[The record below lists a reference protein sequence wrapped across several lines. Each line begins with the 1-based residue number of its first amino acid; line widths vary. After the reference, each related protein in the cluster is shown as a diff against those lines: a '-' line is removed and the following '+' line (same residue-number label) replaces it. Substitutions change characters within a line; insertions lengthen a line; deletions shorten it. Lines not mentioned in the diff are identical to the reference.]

1 MDQVPHRL
9 LFAQLSR
16 SYRGIE
22 MYTSG
27 VYFGSLEQSL
37 AEIVSS
43 IDSRFVIV
51 YDERLTQ
58 HQLDVA
64 AILERL
70 SKRSTSY
77 ALVSGE
83 KAKELS
89 TLADLWD
96 FLGKESITRS
106 DVLIAIGGG
115 STTDLVGFAAATWMR
130 GIRYINIPTTLLAM
144 VDASVGGKTAIN
156 SSFGKNLIGSFH
168 MPHAV
173 FIDQRF
179 LQTLDSTEISNGL
192 AEVVKCGFIQDPYI
206 LKLLES
212 QTRNYDELIQR
223 SVRVKQHFVGDD
235 PKESKQGVREI
246 LNYGHT
252 LGHAIERV
260 LNYEMSH
267 GQAIAIG
274 MQFAA
279 ELSFALGFIKKDL
292 VERHKVALEGI
303 GLQTTISN
311 VSWNEVLPIM
321 KRDKK
326 NLTGKHRFILLKD
339 LALAEVVDGIDEA
352 ILEETYAKVCL

>member
-1 MDQVPHRL
+1 MLRVPHRL
-9 LFAQLSR
+9 LFAPSLR
-16 SYRGIE
+16 NYRWLE
-22 MYTSG
+22 MYASG
-27 VYFGSLEQSL
+27 VYFGSLEVAL
-37 AEIVSS
+37 PEIVSS

-58 HQLDVA
+58 YQQDLTL
-64 AILERL
+64 ILERL
-70 SKRSTSY
+70 SKRHTSY
-77 ALVSGE
+77 ALLSGE

-89 TLADLWD
+89 SLSGLWD
-96 FLGKESITRS
+96 FLGQENVTRS
-106 DVLIAIGGG
+106 EVLIALGGG

-156 SSFGKNLIGSFH
+156 SNFGKNLIGSFH

-179 LQTLDSTEISNGL
+179 LQSLEASEVSNGL

-206 LKLLES
+206 LKLLEAP
-212 QTRNYDELIQR
+212 TRNYEELIQR

-235 PKESKQGVREI
+235 PKETKQGVREI

-252 LGHAIERV
+252 LGHALEKV
-260 LNYEMSH
+260 LNYELGH

-274 MQFAA
+274 MHFAA
-279 ELSFALGFIKKDL
+279 ELSFSLGYIQKDL
-292 VERHKVALEGI
+292 VERHRVVLEAI
-303 GLQTTISN
+303 GLQTTVSN
-311 VSWNEVLPIM
+311 VSWADVLPIL

-326 NLTGKHRFILLKD
+326 NLSGKHRFILLKD
-339 LALAEVVDGIDEA
+339 LALAEVVEGIDEA